1 MTNGPIAGG
10 LLRRVDID
18 AAAAAAAAAATA
30 AAATVA
36 GGYEKLFKEVYFW
49 SISISDQ
56 QSYCF
61 GIGIF

>member
-18 AAAAAAAAAATA
+18 AAAAAAATA

>member
-18 AAAAAAAAAATA
+18 AAAAAAATA

-36 GGYEKLFKEVYFW
+36 GGYEKLFKEVYFLVNL
-49 SISISDQ
+49 DQ
-56 QSYCF
+56 
-61 GIGIF
+61 

>member
-49 SISISDQ
+49 SILISDQ

>member
-18 AAAAAAAAAATA
+18 AAAAAAAATA